1 MRRSR
6 VPSIAPGAFF
16 VAQSWADCITN
27 MAGFDLRQAQL
38 RVTVVSTI
46 SSQPPMI
53 ADELRRQADVF
64 TDLVELRSKLG
75 RHPSARP
82 RDAQR
87 RPAEYDRSAALGS
100 SYWALKSPAQR
111 CLYEPCQGS
120 RSPTNK
126 SRDVSAHRHA
136 AGTEPPRRARVLGPE
151 RPGLGTSEAGEGSMT
166 RGLK

>member
-1 MRRSR
+1 MGPARIYPWKKMHRSR
-6 VPSIAPGAFF
+6 APSIATGTFF

-64 TDLVELRSKLG
+64 TIWWNCDPSSAAI
-75 RHPSARP
+75 HPSARP
-82 RDAQR
+82 SDAQH
-87 RPAEYDRSAALGS
+87 RPAEYDRSAALGF
-100 SYWALKSPAQR
+100 SYWALKSPVQR

-126 SRDVSAHRHA
+126 SRDVSAHGHA
-136 AGTEPPRRARVLGPE
+136 AGTEPPL
-151 RPGLGTSEAGEGSMT
+151 
-166 RGLK
+166 